1 MMTPFA
7 IVGAGLGGLTL
18 ARVLHVHGIATTI
31 YEAEVS
37 PDARAQGG
45 LLDIHD
51 YNGQLALKAAG
62 LFEKFLGITIDGA
75 DAKRICGKDG
85 AVLLEMPSVGSGARP
100 EVERGA
106 LRQILLDS
114 LPADT
119 IRWGCKVTAVCAL
132 GGGQHR
138 LTFSDGSTATTALL
152 VGADGA
158 WSRVRPLLSDVKPEY
173 AGLSFIE
180 TFLFDG
186 DTRHPA
192 SASVVGDG
200 TLMAVAPGKGILA
213 HRHKNGTLQAYVA
226 LSKSEDWIAGIDF
239 SNPATALV
247 QLAQEFEGWAPG
259 LTAFIT
265 DCETT
270 PVLRPIHALP
280 VGHAWAR
287 VPGVTLLGDAAHLM
301 SPFSGEGANLALYDG
316 AQLGQAIVAHHDDIE
331 AALNVY
337 EHALFL
343 RSESTAAETDH
354 NLKLF
359 FNDTAPQGLLDL
371 FAQFESAR

>member
-1 MMTPFA
+1 MTPFA